1 MKKIF
6 SYIVNTII
14 DEYKFII
21 ALLLLFIIFEIP
33 VNYYIV
39 IGGGTSDVSSRI
51 KVEDKFNSNGS
62 FNISYVEELKGTVLT
77 YLLSYII
84 PSWERESADDYKYNE
99 KESIDDIEF
108 RSDLDLLYS
117 NGNAT
122 YWAYNLADKEIK
134 KISSKIYIITVF
146 DGYKTSLKI
155 RDQILSID
163 GNIYDSVEE
172 YKEYM
177 QTLEEN
183 DVVTIKV
190 LRNNKE
196 KIIKS
201 KLYRYKD
208 RLILGVGL
216 QVVDEYETDPKVNIK
231 FKSSESGP
239 SGGLITTLEIY
250 NQLTKKDLTKGQKIA
265 GTGTIE
271 KDGTIGEIGG
281 VEYKILG
288 ASKANTDV
296 FLVPIG
302 NYKDAVKYKK
312 KHNLKI
318 KIIKVKNIEDAINKL
333 K

>member
-134 KISSKIYIITVF
+134 KI
-146 DGYKTSLKI
+146 
-155 RDQILSID
+155 
-163 GNIYDSVEE
+163 
-172 YKEYM
+172 
-177 QTLEEN
+177 
-183 DVVTIKV
+183 
-190 LRNNKE
+190 
-196 KIIKS
+196 
-201 KLYRYKD
+201 
-208 RLILGVGL
+208 
-216 QVVDEYETDPKVNIK
+216 
-231 FKSSESGP
+231 
-239 SGGLITTLEIY
+239 
-250 NQLTKKDLTKGQKIA
+250 
-265 GTGTIE
+265 
-271 KDGTIGEIGG
+271 
-281 VEYKILG
+281 
-288 ASKANTDV
+288 
-296 FLVPIG
+296 
-302 NYKDAVKYKK
+302 
-312 KHNLKI
+312 
-318 KIIKVKNIEDAINKL
+318 
-333 K
+333 